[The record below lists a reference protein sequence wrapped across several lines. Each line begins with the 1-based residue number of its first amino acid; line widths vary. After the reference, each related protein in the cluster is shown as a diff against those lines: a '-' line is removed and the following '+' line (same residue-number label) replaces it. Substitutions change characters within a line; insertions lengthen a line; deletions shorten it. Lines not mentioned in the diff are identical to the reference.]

1 MMEDENENISQD
13 PTVKDL
19 ATLAEATYSPSEP
32 KYEELGYK
40 KRGDLST
47 PEVHTFHHDTNRH
60 WVISHRGTFLS
71 SENDKKTQLK
81 ADFKILQG
89 KQAGDKLH
97 RDRARDTER
106 IIKTIREKEENSEPI
121 HLSGHS
127 LGGSTIQNSLIKK
140 QYVLDNVKSVNTF
153 NAGTSPLFKVDLKP
167 TSKKYKKIAD
177 ISTHHVIRGDAI
189 SENVDKSM
197 IGKVKR
203 YTSKQKPTFSQ
214 KFLKAIG
221 KFSFISPV
229 ASLAHWAGTKIANT
243 AQNHSI
249 KNFIM

>member
-1 MMEDENENISQD
+1 MSSSVADNPETSLIRIGS
-13 PTVKDL
+13 TVKDL
-19 ATLAEATYSPSEP
+19 AKLAEATYSSTEP

-47 PEVHTFHHDTNRH
+47 PEVHTFHHDDHRH

-81 ADFKILQG
+81 ADFKILQD

-140 QYVLDNVKSVNTF
+140 QYVLDNVKSVHFYDSVVVFEKNDGIVF
-153 NAGTSPLFKVDLKP
+153 P
-167 TSKKYKKIAD
+167 
-177 ISTHHVIRGDAI
+177 
-189 SENVDKSM
+189 ENSV
-197 IGKVKR
+197 R
-203 YTSKQKPTFSQ
+203 
-214 KFLKAIG
+214 
-221 KFSFISPV
+221 
-229 ASLAHWAGTKIANT
+229 
-243 AQNHSI
+243 
-249 KNFIM
+249 

>member
-140 QYVLDNVKSVNTF
+140 QYV
-153 NAGTSPLFKVDLKP
+153 
-167 TSKKYKKIAD
+167 
-177 ISTHHVIRGDAI
+177 
-189 SENVDKSM
+189 DKSM

>member
-1 MMEDENENISQD
+1 MEDENEIISQD

-19 ATLAEATYSPSEP
+19 ATLAEATYSSTEP

-47 PEVHTFHHDTNRH
+47 PEVHTFHHDEHRH
-60 WVISHRGTFLS
+60 WVISHRGTDLS

-106 IIKTIREKEENSEPI
+106 IIKTIRDKEDNLDPI
-121 HLSGHS
+121 HLTGHS
-127 LGGSTIQNSLIKK
+127 LAGSTIQNSLIKK

-153 NAGTSPLFKVDLKP
+153 NAGSSPLFKVDLKP
-167 TSKKYKKIAD
+167 KTAKYKKIAD

-197 IGKVKR
+197 IGKIKR

-214 KFLKAIG
+214 KFLKTIG
-221 KFSFISPV
+221 KFSFISPI
-229 ASLAHWAGTKIANT
+229 AGLAHWAGTKIANT

-249 KNFIM
+249 SNFLM